1 MPNTELLIKEAEGLP
16 PEYFT
21 VVLNLIR
28 SLKQASTDFHTTVPV
43 PGSHK
48 RAIEECW
55 GLAKRMGFTFSSD
68 QLLENRRKD
77 KELEEAQFRRMFG
90 KDREK

>member
-21 VVLNLIR
+21 VVLNLIK
-28 SLKQASTDFHTTVPV
+28 SLKHAAIVSHAAAPM

-48 RAIEECW
+48 KAIEECW

-77 KELEEAQFRRMFG
+77 KELEEAQFRRMFSR
-90 KDREK
+90 DREK

>member
-1 MPNTELLIKEAEGLP
+1 MPNTELLIKEVEGLP

-28 SLKQASTDFHTTVPV
+28 SLKQAAVDSSAAAPV

-48 RAIEECW
+48 RTIEECW
-55 GLAKRMGFTFSSD
+55 GLAKRMGFAFSSD

-77 KELEEAQFRRMFG
+77 KEREGAQFHRMFG
-90 KDREK
+90 KNREK

>member
-1 MPNTELLIKEAEGLP
+1 MPNAELLIKEAEGLP

-21 VVLNLIR
+21 VVLDLIK
-28 SLKQASTDFHTTVPV
+28 SLKQTAVQSHTAAPI

-55 GLAKRMGFTFSSD
+55 GLAQRMGFTFSSD

-90 KDREK
+90 KK

>member
-1 MPNTELLIKEAEGLP
+1 MPNAELLLKEAEELP

-28 SLKQASTDFHTTVPV
+28 SLKQAAVQSHGTAPT

-48 RAIEECW
+48 KAIEECW

-77 KELEEAQFRRMFG
+77 KELEDIQFRRMFS
-90 KDREK
+90 KE

>member
-1 MPNTELLIKEAEGLP
+1 MPNAELLIKEAEGLS

-28 SLKQASTDFHTTVPV
+28 SLKQASIQSYSAAPIA
-43 PGSHK
+43 GSHK
-48 RAIEECW
+48 GAIEECW
-55 GLAKRMGFTFSSD
+55 GLAQRRGFTFSSD

-77 KELEEAQFRRMFG
+77 KELEEAQFSRIFG
-90 KDREK
+90 KD

>member
-1 MPNTELLIKEAEGLP
+1 MPNTELLLKEVEELP
-16 PEYFT
+16 PEYFA
-21 VVLNLIR
+21 VVLNLVR
-28 SLKQASTDFHTTVPV
+28 SLKQAAADSHTPTPV

-55 GLAKRMGFTFSSD
+55 GLAKRMGFAFSSD

-90 KDREK
+90 RDRGK

>member
-1 MPNTELLIKEAEGLP
+1 MPTTELLIKEVEGLP

-28 SLKQASTDFHTTVPV
+28 SLKQAAAVSHAAAPV

-48 RAIEECW
+48 KAIEECW
-55 GLAKRMGFTFSSD
+55 GLAERMGFTFSSD
-68 QLLENRRKD
+68 QLLVNRRKD
-77 KELEEAQFRRMFG
+77 KELEEAQFRPMFS
-90 KDREK
+90 KDQKQ

>member
-1 MPNTELLIKEAEGLP
+1 MPDTELLIREVEGLP
-16 PEYFT
+16 PEYLT
-21 VVLNLIR
+21 VVLNLVR
-28 SLKQASTDFHTTVPV
+28 SLKQATAVSHAT

-48 RAIEECW
+48 KAIEECW
-55 GLAKRMGFTFSSD
+55 GLAKRMGFAFSSD

-90 KDREK
+90 KDPEK

>member
-1 MPNTELLIKEAEGLP
+1 MPNTELLIKEVEGLS

-28 SLKQASTDFHTTVPV
+28 SLKQASADSHTAVPV

-77 KELEEAQFRRMFG
+77 KKLEEAQYRRMFSKG
-90 KDREK
+90 PEP

>member
-1 MPNTELLIKEAEGLP
+1 MPNTELLIKEAEDLP
-16 PEYFT
+16 PEYFM
-21 VVLNLIR
+21 VILNLIR
-28 SLKQASTDFHTTVPV
+28 SLKQAAVVSHVVAPI

-48 RAIEECW
+48 KAIEECW

-77 KELEEAQFRRMFG
+77 KELEEAQFRRMFSKGRG
-90 KDREK
+90 K

>member
-1 MPNTELLIKEAEGLP
+1 MPNAELIIKEAEGLS

-28 SLKQASTDFHTTVPV
+28 SLKQAAGQSHDAA
-43 PGSHK
+43 PGNHK

-55 GLAKRMGFTFSSD
+55 GLAQRMGFTFSSD

-77 KELEEAQFRRMFG
+77 KEMEEAQFHRRFD
-90 KDREK
+90 KEWKK